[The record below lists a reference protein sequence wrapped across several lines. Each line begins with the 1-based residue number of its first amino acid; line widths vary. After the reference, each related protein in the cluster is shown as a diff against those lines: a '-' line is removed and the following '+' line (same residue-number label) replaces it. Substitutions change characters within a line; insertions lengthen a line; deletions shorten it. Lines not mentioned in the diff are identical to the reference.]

1 MGAFLI
7 LIRSIFDQNDN
18 FGQTVK
24 RDELSD
30 ERRVRILNA
39 TRELLLHY
47 GYDKT
52 TVSDIAQ
59 AAGVSKGAIYLHYPS
74 KDALVEA
81 LLWHDADRAQ
91 QEIARRLQADPNGG
105 SFTSLYVHGL
115 RVAMEMPLLRA
126 IYGNRQRVFGDVFK
140 RLAPNF
146 SNQAIR
152 AAVIEFIRKYQALG
166 LIRADIDAKVV
177 AYMLAYM
184 RYGLLTIEDVIPSD
198 EAPPLDAVLDLL
210 VDVLDRGFAASGGD
224 TAAGRSA
231 YIAYAEN
238 AINTVRSQW
247 ESTKVEEEEDH
258 E

>member
-1 MGAFLI
+1 M
-7 LIRSIFDQNDN
+7 
-18 FGQTVK
+18 
-24 RDELSD
+24 SD

-126 IYGNRQRVFGDVFK
+126 IYGNRQSVFGDVFK

-152 AAVIEFIRKYQALG
+152 AAAIEFIRKYQALG
-166 LIRADIDAKVV
+166 LIRADIDAPKVV

-210 VDVLDRGFAASGGD
+210 VDVLDRGFAAS
-224 TAAGRSA
+224 AATPLPAGQRTSHTPRMRSTRCGRS
-231 YIAYAEN
+231 
-238 AINTVRSQW
+238 